1 MKTTDIRVGKV
12 HKDCPFTRE
21 EIIEMKAMLYS
32 VNTSHHCANPAPI
45 SWAVAW
51 QQHEQVLAGNTMAAD
66 GRQGSHDSLLA
77 HIMYAEMTDRAF
89 CDVGF
94 Y

>member
-1 MKTTDIRVGKV
+1 MKTTEIRVGKV
-12 HKDCPFTRE
+12 HEDCPFTRE

-51 QQHEQVLAGNTMAAD
+51 QQHEQLKKLRTCRKHN
-66 GRQGSHDSLLA
+66 GR
-77 HIMYAEMTDRAF
+77 
-89 CDVGF
+89 
-94 Y
+94 

>member
-1 MKTTDIRVGKV
+1 MTEADVNGKILMIFIGEAKNTVAMCKTLMHYVAETVEVYAMRNL
-12 HKDCPFTRE
+12 E

-51 QQHEQVLAGNTMAAD
+51 QQHEQLKKRTCRKHN
-66 GRQGSHDSLLA
+66 GR
-77 HIMYAEMTDRAF
+77 
-89 CDVGF
+89 
-94 Y
+94 